1 MLSYQALL
9 TAVPVVLAA
18 GNVPAIVGEAGIG
31 KSALVQEV
39 ATRLDAKLFTTVVS
53 LSEKGDLAM
62 PVPPLTERA
71 FVKTSQYGE
80 LADVQFGYTHTLV
93 EIIQWAETHPAQP
106 IIWFLDEFNRGTQAV
121 QSELMNLVLQRR
133 INTLKLPDQVKLI
146 LAENPDATMAGFED
160 SDYGVVSGDAAIND
174 RTVRLVMNAEVADW
188 LNWAK
193 THQIL
198 STVQQFIA
206 ENPGQLAPKQHD
218 TDLYPT
224 PRAWQRVSQNLTSL
238 ATVACPDRSEIQLEL
253 LVGDLGETV
262 GREFDHYLTQH
273 QVGLTAQ
280 AIYDSAELSTEVL
293 SQFQAADP
301 DQQQTIMT
309 GLIDQRHQ
317 YPLTT
322 AHVALRFNALLTTMP
337 ADGQV
342 AVALRLAEIP
352 QLLEDLAD
360 AALTQPG
367 CRQLYDQ
374 LTTIG
379 LDNATK

>member
-238 ATVACPDRSEIQLEL
+238 ATVECPNRSEIQLEL
-253 LVGDLGETV
+253 LVGDLGETI

-280 AIYDSAELSTEVL
+280 AIYDSSELSTEVL

-352 QLLEDLAD
+352 QLLEELAD

>member
-39 ATRLDAKLFTTVVS
+39 AQQMGAKLFTTVVS

-80 LADVQFGYTHTLV
+80 LADVQFGYTHTLI
-93 EIIQWAETHPAQP
+93 EIIQWAEAHPGQP

-133 INTLKLPDQVKLI
+133 INTLQLPNEVKLI

-174 RTVRLVMNAEVADW
+174 RTVRLVMRAEVADW
-188 LNWAK
+188 LKWAK
-193 THQIL
+193 TAPIL
-198 STVQQFIA
+198 PTVQQFIA
-206 ENPGQLAPKQHD
+206 ENPGQLAPKIHD
-218 TDLYPT
+218 ADLYPT
-224 PRAWQRVSQNLTSL
+224 PRAWQRVSQNLASL
-238 ATVACPDRSEIQLEL
+238 ATVNVADRSEIQLEL

-280 AIYDSAELSTEVL
+280 AIYDSTTLSTAVL
-293 SQFQAADP
+293 DQFRAASP

-309 GLIDQRHQ
+309 GLIDQRRQ

-322 AHVALRFNALLTTMP
+322 AHVALRFNALLATMP

-352 QLLEDLAD
+352 QLLETLAD

-374 LTTIG
+374 LTAIG

>member
-224 PRAWQRVSQNLTSL
+224 PRAWQRVSQNLASL
-238 ATVACPDRSEIQLEL
+238 ATVECPDRSEIQLEL

-352 QLLEDLAD
+352 QLLEDLAH